1 MLLGFSWISVPT
13 STPNSSFLLFVSP
26 FLFFLFQ
33 REISFSSCPLPSP
46 LFFTLHE
53 TRFRDLLVT
62 ITHTHTHT
70 HRRENHGWLWFIRD
84 KRFSRRQN
92 GEDEVKNRVT
102 RDSLDFL
109 PFSPSACPPQSR
121 TYPGNKIGR
130 AVSWIADEI
139 IDSSRV
145 DSSKR
150 GIDFFSLSFSSF
162 FGHQFF
168 PKIAKNSRNC
178 TGIGAIR
185 RRVYV
190 LANTFVKFS
199 PEISLVLRH
208 ATSSFF
214 VLRKKK
220 NPSILPPPSPSLF
233 LLVVPFRS
241 RATGNRE
248 TILITWTKLRE
259 IFFQGGGE
267 GIYYSWTAE
276 SFAENRFTSGTQSR
290 SRWNIRAD
298 YCSIWLIFSH
308 DKLTVLSRDPGI
320 IRSFSTIL
328 IIIRFVLIKRLR
340 YFSLFLSFEFATF
353 FTKKRNDA
361 RLSSDKKRPWN
372 IFRLLKN
379 G

>member
-1 MLLGFSWISVPT
+1 M
-13 STPNSSFLLFVSP
+13 
-26 FLFFLFQ
+26 
-33 REISFSSCPLPSP
+33 
-46 LFFTLHE
+46 
-53 TRFRDLLVT
+53 
-62 ITHTHTHT
+62 
-70 HRRENHGWLWFIRD
+70 
-84 KRFSRRQN
+84 
-92 GEDEVKNRVT
+92 KNRVT

-109 PFSPSACPPQSR
+109 PFSPSACPLQSE

-130 AVSWIADEI
+130 AVSGIADEI

-220 NPSILPPPSPSLF
+220 KIHLFSPPPSPSLF

-248 TILITWTKLRE
+248 TILIT
-259 IFFQGGGE
+259 
-267 GIYYSWTAE
+267 
-276 SFAENRFTSGTQSR
+276 
-290 SRWNIRAD
+290 
-298 YCSIWLIFSH
+298 
-308 DKLTVLSRDPGI
+308 
-320 IRSFSTIL
+320 
-328 IIIRFVLIKRLR
+328 
-340 YFSLFLSFEFATF
+340 
-353 FTKKRNDA
+353 
-361 RLSSDKKRPWN
+361 
-372 IFRLLKN
+372 
-379 G
+379 